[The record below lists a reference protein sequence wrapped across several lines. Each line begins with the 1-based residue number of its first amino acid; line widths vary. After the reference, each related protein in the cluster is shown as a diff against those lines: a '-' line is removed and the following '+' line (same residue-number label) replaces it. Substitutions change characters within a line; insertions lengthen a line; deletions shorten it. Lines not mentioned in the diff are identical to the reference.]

1 MKPKRSVLA
10 ARAGSPGTSSISKN
24 VKVVN
29 ISNLQKCEGDG
40 EERGGA
46 QRDRGRSKSSA
57 KRAVEIVDQSTPS
70 HDRKSPAA
78 STESAQL
85 LKSLPKKR
93 SVQQM
98 IKDHNRKQELLEKE
112 RRLQRQVELEQAQK
126 RTILLRNRSF
136 VGRQRS
142 QGNPLNE

>member
-1 MKPKRSVLA
+1 
-10 ARAGSPGTSSISKN
+10 
-24 VKVVN
+24 
-29 ISNLQKCEGDG
+29 
-40 EERGGA
+40 
-46 QRDRGRSKSSA
+46 
-57 KRAVEIVDQSTPS
+57 
-70 HDRKSPAA
+70 
-78 STESAQL
+78 
-85 LKSLPKKR
+85 
-93 SVQQM
+93 M